1 MARKQQK
8 TATLQG
14 LGAGRFSGRIAG
26 TYWHCSEYRKKSGKK
41 SLRCRKGAA
50 GPGPGKYGRA
60 SRDVRAA
67 AGVRAARHVASNVRI
82 LKEDALRKSGPKRGR
97 PYKGC
102 RLVKST
108 KWALCTPKVAE
119 RLREK
124 RRKARRKGPPKKKT
138 SSGQGTATAI
148 ARRQAMAGYRVT
160 HKVRKRRT
168 TKKRKSSARGK
179 VPAGFKRVSKATAF
193 KKKGGMRKGCMPVK
207 GGFACRKT
215 KRRTTKKR
223 TTKRKKR

>member
-41 SLRCRKGAA
+41 ALRCRKGAA

-60 SRDVRAA
+60 SREARAA
-67 AGVRAARHVASNVRI
+67 AGVRSAKHVASNVRI

-102 RLVKST
+102 RLIKSP

-119 RLREK
+119 RLRTN
-124 RRKARRKGPPKKKT
+124 RKKSKSRPAKKKYPA
-138 SSGQGTATAI
+138 QGTATAI

-168 TKKRKSSARGK
+168 TKKRKSARGK

-207 GGFACRKT
+207 GGFACRKSV
-215 KRRTTKKR
+215 KSRTTKKR
-223 TTKRKKR
+223 RSTKRKKR